1 MKSHKFQ
8 KTDKTSIFAEDGLR
22 LCDPE
27 AKTNNMKI
35 LDKYLIKKFL
45 STYVFAVFII
55 VLVIVVIDFVEK
67 NDNFIE
73 HNAPTKAI
81 FLQYYANLAP
91 YWANYI
97 SPLMIFISTVFFTAK
112 LASHTE
118 IVAILSTGTSFRR
131 LMLPY
136 ILGSSIVA
144 VFSFFMVGWVLPKA
158 NKTRIAFENQYIEDK
173 YYFADRDIHMAV
185 EKNIYAYLS
194 SYDNTNKTAYDFTL
208 EKVENNQLVEKL
220 TSRRAVYIDS
230 LKKWQLYD
238 YKIRKIGI
246 LKDQLKIASGS
257 VPLDTA
263 VNMFPSDFENTK
275 NIHETMTI
283 PQLRKQIALVNSR
296 GAEGVE
302 IFQIEYYQ
310 RFATPFAVIILSLMG
325 LIVSARKSRG
335 GVGLQIA
342 IGFVL
347 AFVYIL
353 FYIMSKGIAESGNMP
368 PLLAVWLPN
377 LVFTFIATVMYFTV
391 PR

>member
-1 MKSHKFQ
+1 MKLEIRKRLLC
-8 KTDKTSIFAEDGLR
+8 LR
-22 LCDPE
+22 DLE
-27 AKTNNMKI
+27 VKTNNMKI

-185 EKNIYAYLS
+185 DKNIYAYLS

-208 EKVENNQLVEKL
+208 EKVENNQLIEKL

-230 LKKWQLYD
+230 IKKWQLYD

-263 VNMFPSDFENTK
+263 VNMFPSDFENTN

-325 LIVSARKSRG
+325 LIVSARKTRG

-377 LVFTFIATVMYFTV
+377 IVFSTIATVMYFTV

>member
-1 MKSHKFQ
+1 
-8 KTDKTSIFAEDGLR
+8 
-22 LCDPE
+22 
-27 AKTNNMKI
+27 MKI

-131 LMLPY
+131 LMYPY

-144 VFSFFMVGWVLPKA
+144 IFSFFMVGWILPKA

-185 EKNIYAYLS
+185 DKNIYAYLS
-194 SYDNTNKTAYDFTL
+194 SYDNTSKTAYEFTL
-208 EKVENNQLVEKL
+208 EKVENNQLIEKL

-230 LKKWQLYD
+230 IKKWQLYD

-246 LKDQLKIASGS
+246 LKDQLKIASGT

-263 VNMFPSDFENTK
+263 INMFPSDFENTN

-325 LIVSARKSRG
+325 LIVSARKTRG

-377 LVFTFIATVMYFTV
+377 LVFSSIATVMYFTV

>member
-1 MKSHKFQ
+1 MK
-8 KTDKTSIFAEDGLR
+8 T
-22 LCDPE
+22 
-27 AKTNNMKI
+27 
-35 LDKYLIKKFL
+35 LDKYFIKKFL
-45 STYVFAVFII
+45 TTYIFAVFII
-55 VLVIVVIDFVEK
+55 VLVIIVIDFVEK

-112 LASHTE
+112 LAAHTE

-131 LMLPY
+131 LMYPY
-136 ILGSSIVA
+136 FLGASIVA
-144 VFSFFMVGWVLPKA
+144 IFSFLMVGWILPKA
-158 NKTRIAFENQYIEDK
+158 NKIRISFENKYIEDK

-185 EKNIYAYLS
+185 EKNVYAYLS
-194 SYDNTNKTAYDFTL
+194 SYDSQSQTAYDLTL
-208 EKVENNQLVEKL
+208 EKIENNQLVEKL
-220 TSRRAVYIDS
+220 SAKRAIFVDT
-230 LKKWQLYD
+230 LNRWQLYD

-246 LKDQLKIASGS
+246 LKDQLNIQSS
-257 VPLDTA
+257 SLPLDT
-263 VNMFPSDFENTK
+263 VINMLPADFENSN

-283 PQLRKQIALVNSR
+283 AQLRNQISLVNSR

-302 IFQIEYYQ
+302 TFEIEYYQ

-325 LIVSARKSRG
+325 LIVSARKTRG

-377 LVFTFIATVMYFTV
+377 IVFSVIATFMYFTV

>member
-1 MKSHKFQ
+1 LKLV
-8 KTDKTSIFAEDGLR
+8 EECLR

-27 AKTNNMKI
+27 VKTNNMKI

-73 HNAPTKAI
+73 HNAPSKAI

-131 LMLPY
+131 LMYPY

-144 VFSFFMVGWVLPKA
+144 IFSFIMVGWILPKA
-158 NKTRIAFENQYIEDK
+158 NKTRIAFENKYIEDK

-185 EKNIYAYLS
+185 DKNIYAYLS

-208 EKVENNQLVEKL
+208 EKVENNQLIEKL

-230 LKKWQLYD
+230 IKKWQLYD

-263 VNMFPSDFENTK
+263 VNMFPSDFENAN

-283 PQLRKQIALVNSR
+283 PQLRKQIALINSR

-325 LIVSARKSRG
+325 LIVSARKTRG

-377 LVFTFIATVMYFTV
+377 LVFSFIATVMYFTV

>member
-1 MKSHKFQ
+1 MK
-8 KTDKTSIFAEDGLR
+8 T
-22 LCDPE
+22 
-27 AKTNNMKI
+27 
-35 LDKYLIKKFL
+35 LDKYFIKKFL
-45 STYVFAVFII
+45 TTYIFAVFII
-55 VLVIVVIDFVEK
+55 VLVIIVIDFVEK

-73 HNAPTKAI
+73 HKAPTKAI

-112 LASHTE
+112 LAAHTE

-131 LMLPY
+131 LMYPY
-136 ILGSSIVA
+136 FLGASIVA
-144 VFSFFMVGWVLPKA
+144 IFSFLMVGWILPKA
-158 NKTRIAFENQYIEDK
+158 NKIRIAFENKYIEDK

-185 EKNIYAYLS
+185 EKNVYAYLS
-194 SYDNTNKTAYDFTL
+194 SYDSQSQTAYDLTL
-208 EKVENNQLVEKL
+208 EKIENNQLVEKL
-220 TSRRAVYIDS
+220 SARRAIFVDT
-230 LKKWQLYD
+230 LNKWQLYD

-246 LKDQLKIASGS
+246 LKDQLNIQTSYI
-257 VPLDTA
+257 PLDT
-263 VNMFPSDFENTK
+263 VINMLPADFENSN

-283 PQLRKQIALVNSR
+283 PQLRNQISLVNSR

-302 IFQIEYYQ
+302 TFEIEYYQ

-325 LIVSARKSRG
+325 LIVSARKTRG

-377 LVFTFIATVMYFTV
+377 IVFSTIATFMYFTV

>member
-1 MKSHKFQ
+1 MK
-8 KTDKTSIFAEDGLR
+8 T
-22 LCDPE
+22 
-27 AKTNNMKI
+27 
-35 LDKYLIKKFL
+35 LDKYFIKKFL
-45 STYVFAVFII
+45 TTYVFAVFII
-55 VLVIVVIDFVEK
+55 VLVIIVIDFVEK

-73 HNAPTKAI
+73 HKAPTKAI

-112 LASHTE
+112 LAAHTE

-131 LMLPY
+131 LMYPY
-136 ILGSSIVA
+136 FLGASIVA
-144 VFSFFMVGWVLPKA
+144 IFSFVMVGWILPKA
-158 NKTRIAFENQYIEDK
+158 NKTRIAFENKYIEDK

-185 EKNIYAYLS
+185 EKNVYAYLS
-194 SYDNTNKTAYDFTL
+194 SYDSQSQTAYDLTL
-208 EKVENNQLVEKL
+208 EKIENNQLVEKL
-220 TSRRAVYIDS
+220 TARRAVYVDS
-230 LKKWQLYD
+230 LKRWQLYD

-246 LKDQLKIASGS
+246 LKDQLTIQTNA
-257 VPLDTA
+257 VPIDSTI
-263 VNMFPSDFENTK
+263 NMLPQDFENAN

-283 PQLRKQIALVNSR
+283 PQLRNQISLVNSR

-302 IFQIEYYQ
+302 TFEIEYYQ

-325 LIVSARKSRG
+325 LIVSARKTRG

-377 LVFTFIATVMYFTV
+377 IVFSTIATFMYFTV

>member
-1 MKSHKFQ
+1 MK
-8 KTDKTSIFAEDGLR
+8 T
-22 LCDPE
+22 
-27 AKTNNMKI
+27 

-45 STYVFAVFII
+45 TTYVFAVFII
-55 VLVIVVIDFVEK
+55 VLVIIVIDFVEK

-73 HNAPTKAI
+73 HAAPTKAI

-118 IVAILSTGTSFRR
+118 IIAILSTGTSFRR
-131 LMLPY
+131 LMYPY
-136 ILGSSIVA
+136 FLGASIVA
-144 VFSFFMVGWVLPKA
+144 IFSFLMVGWILPKA
-158 NKTRIAFENQYIEDK
+158 NKTRIAFENKYIQEK
-173 YYFADRDIHMAV
+173 FYFADRDIHMAV
-185 EKNIYAYLS
+185 EKNVYAYLS
-194 SYDNTNKTAYDFTL
+194 SYDNTNQTAYDFTL
-208 EKVENNQLVEKL
+208 EKVEKNDLIEKL
-220 TSRRAVYIDS
+220 SARRAVYVDS
-230 LKKWQLYD
+230 IKKWQLYD

-246 LKDQLKIASGS
+246 LKDQLTMPKGS
-257 VPLDTA
+257 SAPLDTA
-263 VNMFPSDFENTK
+263 INMFPADFENTN

-302 IFQIEYYQ
+302 IFEIEYYQ

-377 LVFTFIATVMYFTV
+377 IVFTTIATLMYFTV

>member
-1 MKSHKFQ
+1 MKL
-8 KTDKTSIFAEDGLR
+8 I
-22 LCDPE
+22 
-27 AKTNNMKI
+27 
-35 LDKYLIKKFL
+35 DKYLIKKFL

-55 VLVIVVIDFVEK
+55 VLIIIVIDFVEK

-73 HNAPTKAI
+73 KHAPMRAI

-118 IVAILSTGTSFRR
+118 IIAILSTGTSFRR
-131 LMLPY
+131 LMIPY
-136 ILGSSIVA
+136 IMGASIVA
-144 VFSFFMVGWVLPKA
+144 IFSFIMVGWILPKA
-158 NKTRIAFENQYIEDK
+158 NAKRIAFENEFIEEK
-173 YYFADRDIHMAV
+173 FYFSDRDLHMAV
-185 EKNIYAYLS
+185 GKNIYAYLS
-194 SYDNTNKTAYDFTL
+194 SYDESSKTAFDFTL
-208 EKVENNQLVEKL
+208 EKIEKNQLVEKL
-220 TSRRAVYIDS
+220 SARRAVWVDT
-230 LKKWQLYD
+230 LKKWQVFD
-238 YKIRKIGI
+238 YRIRKFGI
-246 LKDQLKIASGS
+246 MKDKLIFQKGS
-257 VPLDTA
+257 TPLDTA
-263 VNMFPSDFENTK
+263 VNMSPEDFENSN

-283 PQLRKQIALVNSR
+283 PKLRKKIALINSR

-302 IFQIEYYQ
+302 IFEIEYYQ

-335 GVGLQIA
+335 GVGFQIA

-353 FYIMSKGIAESGNMP
+353 FYIMSKGIATSGNMP

-377 LVFTFIATVMYFTV
+377 LVFGSIATVMYFTV